1 MTYRRDDG
9 SVDRDAL
16 ALDAKLYY
24 SLFEIVDQ
32 AEARAG
38 ASATAAS
45 DPEVAAFFEHLKE
58 ALRDAQFQHLI
69 RGAGRIIEAGEDE
82 AASCSG

>member
-1 MTYRRDDG
+1 MAYRCDDG

-24 SLFEIVDQ
+24 SLFEIVDR

-45 DPEVAAFFEHLKE
+45 DPLVAAFFERLKE
-58 ALRDAQFQHLI
+58 ALRDAQNTYLI
-69 RGAGRIIEAGEDE
+69 FGARIIIEAGEDE
-82 AASCSG
+82 AVSCSD